1 MSDKSY
7 LQALQEAA
15 FWSEYHRKRRDNPH
29 AVTAEQLDLAEL
41 GPSLEGHITDDDNP
55 HGVTAEQVGA
65 ALASGLSDHVA
76 DTDNPHGVTA
86 RSEERRVGKECRSR
100 WSPYH

>member
-29 AVTAEQLDLAEL
+29 GVTAEQLDLEEL
-41 GPSLEGHITDDDNP
+41 GASLEGHITDDDNP
-55 HGVTAEQVGA
+55 HEVTAEQIGA
-65 ALASGLSDHVA
+65 AHHAGYSHLRD
-76 DTDNPHGVTA
+76 D
-86 RSEERRVGKECRSR
+86 RRG
-100 WSPYH
+100 H